1 MSGIKEIKRRIKSI
15 SNTKQI
21 IKAME
26 LVSVVKMQKAVSVNL
41 SSRKYSDNAN
51 IILTDIIRTGETKK
65 HPLVVSKSGEKSLVL
80 VVTSDR
86 GLAGSLNIKTIKE
99 TVDKYGKD
107 LNADFISIGKK
118 GRDFLK
124 NYGFNVIAEFNKISE
139 KPEYRRVLPII
150 HLAKTEF
157 LSGKY
162 KEVVVVY
169 PHFVSTLV
177 QKSEVVKLLPFEVK
191 ETEGE
196 NMDRVIFEPD
206 KDIIINTLIP
216 RVLEINL
223 WQIILEAVASEH
235 SARMVSMKSANENAG
250 DLIDDLTLTFNQNRQ
265 ANITRE
271 LAEISAGKMTL
282 EG

>member
-1 MSGIKEIKRRIKSI
+1 MPGIKEIKRRIKSVT
-15 SNTKQI
+15 NTKQI

-26 LVSVVKMQKAVSVNL
+26 LVSVVKMQKAVDVNL
-41 SSRKYSDNAN
+41 SSRKYSENAN
-51 IILTDIIRTGETKK
+51 IILTSIMKTGEAKD
-65 HPLVVSKSGEKSLVL
+65 HALISENSSDKSLVL

-99 TVDKYGKD
+99 AIDNYGKD
-107 LNADFISIGKK
+107 FNADFVAIGKK

-124 NYGFNVIAEFNKISE
+124 NYGFNIIAEFIKISE
-139 KPEYRRVLPII
+139 KPEYRKVLPII
-150 HLAKTEF
+150 HLAKEEF

-162 KEVVVVY
+162 KEVVVIY

-177 QKSEVVKLLPFEVK
+177 QKSKIIKLLPFRLE
-191 ETEGE
+191 ETEGK

-206 KDIIINTLIP
+206 KKIIVNTLIP
-216 RVLEINL
+216 RILEINL

-235 SARMVSMKSANENAG
+235 SARMVSMKNANDNAE
-250 DLIDDLTLTFNQNRQ
+250 DLIDDLTLTFNQGRQ

-282 EG
+282 EE